1 MTITQRLAILV
12 AVSLAGCLLVAG
24 SALLMVVQ
32 LPPQTSAQA
41 QAALGAV
48 WYGAIG
54 AFLLAGIAIAGVAI
68 HFHRALIGRLRTLQE
83 CMRTASETQ
92 DLSAD
97 VQVDG
102 VDEVSATVELYRKL
116 VQPLRESL
124 LRIRQTA
131 ENLVDMTEE
140 VDAASRRISRNSQM
154 QSEAA
159 GNMTA
164 SMEEIATGIS
174 LVTEQAQSA
183 NGHTQ
188 ESRDLAIACAQ
199 DIRDTVERIQAA
211 AEHVGG
217 AVTKIR
223 ALSDDCDRIAGMAI
237 TIREIADQTNLLAL
251 NAAIEAAR
259 AGEQGRGFAVVA
271 DEVRKLAE
279 RTTRST
285 HEISKLLEHMQG
297 SAKVAVS
304 SMNETEHVVGEVV
317 GSAWRAGESI
327 EKIQSG
333 SMATAT
339 AVAEISAAMLEQRSA
354 SSEIAGRVEHV
365 ARISEQNSAAVAASA
380 KTVGSMTQVGRAVF
394 QELASYRL
402 DQSGARVV
410 LRIADI
416 HGEDHP
422 AVRAQRAMA
431 EMLEQRSQG
440 RIQLKVYPG
449 GTLGTESELLEQAR
463 SGRIDMMRANIT
475 SLNKDCPLTLVAT
488 LPFLFRSIEHL
499 HKVVDGAPGRQLL
512 DACQAAGLVGLCF
525 YDGGARSVYADKPV
539 HSVQDMRDLRL
550 RVMNSEMWIAVAR
563 AMGAEPTP
571 MAMDEIVAARKM
583 GLIDAAENNIPSYD
597 SYRHHEVFKVFSC
610 TEHAMVP
617 ELIVCTKQRW
627 DTLQP
632 ADRELIAAAA
642 RDSVPLMRKFWAER
656 EELARKNAVSAGA
669 SFVTDVD
676 KASFQAAM
684 KPVYDRLVSTPEMR
698 ALLKTIQETR

>member
-1 MTITQRLAILV
+1 MTITQRLVILV

-24 SALLMVVQ
+24 STLLMVLQ
-32 LPPQTSAQA
+32 LPLPASSPA
-41 QAALGAV
+41 QAALGSV
-48 WYGAIG
+48 WYGAVG
-54 AFLLAGIAIAGVAI
+54 AFLLAGIAIVWVAI
-68 HFHRALIGRLRTLQE
+68 HFHRAMVGRLRSLQE
-83 CMRTASETQ
+83 SMRVATDRQ
-92 DLSAD
+92 DLSVD
-97 VQVDG
+97 VQADG
-102 VDEVSATVELYRKL
+102 VDEVSATVEIYQQL
-116 VQPLRESL
+116 VLRLRESL

-164 SMEEIATGIS
+164 SMKEIATGIC

-199 DIRDTVERIQAA
+199 DIRDTVGRIQAA
-211 AEHVGG
+211 AEYVGG

-297 SAKVAVS
+297 SAKIAVS

-333 SMATAT
+333 ATATAT
-339 AVAEISAAMLEQRSA
+339 AVAEISSAMLEQRSA

-380 KTVGSMTQVGRAVF
+380 KTVGAMTQVGRAVF
-394 QELASYRL
+394 QELAGYRL
-402 DQSGARVV
+402 DQSAARVV

-499 HKVVDGAPGRQLL
+499 HKVMDGVAGRQIL

-539 HSVQDMRDLRL
+539 HSVQDMRGLRL

-627 DTLQP
+627 DTLLP

-642 RDSVPLMRKFWAER
+642 RDSVPLMRKYWAER

-676 KASFQAAM
+676 KGSFQAAM

-698 ALLKTIQETR
+698 ALLKAIQETR